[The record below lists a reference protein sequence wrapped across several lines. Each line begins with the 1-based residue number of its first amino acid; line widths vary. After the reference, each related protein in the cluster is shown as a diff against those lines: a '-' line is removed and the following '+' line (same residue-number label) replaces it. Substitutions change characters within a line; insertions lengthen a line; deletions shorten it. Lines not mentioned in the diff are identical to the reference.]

1 MERQNSPS
9 VLYRD
14 ESIVVAVKPAGMP
27 SEPDPTGDPDMRSLL
42 SRGEPALFSVHRLDR
57 VTGGVMVF
65 ARTKRAAS
73 VLSRAIASGEEG
85 TGRDFTKV
93 YFAIVAGEIRERFSR
108 TDYLTRDPRLG
119 RAKVVT
125 KETAGARRATLA
137 AVPLAYATVEGT
149 PATLLAVKLETGRF
163 HQIRAQLSNAGHSIV
178 GDGKYGSRVRCPL
191 ALFAGYLSFSH
202 PAHGEKVSFSCLP
215 PREKPWTA
223 FDTLTENKI
232 AEELPFLFS

>member
-1 MERQNSPS
+1 MDRPQVPS

-27 SEPDPTGDPDMRSLL
+27 SESDPTGDPDMRSLL
-42 SRGEPALFSVHRLDR
+42 SEGESSLFSVHRLDL
-57 VTGGVMVF
+57 VTGGIMVF
-65 ARTKRAAS
+65 ARTKKAAS

-85 TGRDFTKV
+85 DDRDFTKI
-93 YFAIVAGEIRERFSR
+93 YFAIAAGEIRENFSR
-108 TDYLTRDPRLG
+108 TDYLTRDARLG

-125 KETAGARRATLA
+125 KETTGARRATLSA
-137 AVPLAYATVEGT
+137 APLACATVEGT

-163 HQIRAQLSNAGHSIV
+163 HQIRAQLSYAGHPLL

-191 ALFAGYLSFSH
+191 ALFAGYLAFSH
-202 PAHGEKVSFSCLP
+202 PAHGGRVSFSCLP

-223 FDTLTENKI
+223 FDTLTENLT
-232 AEELPFLFS
+232 AEELPLLFL

>member
-1 MERQNSPS
+1 MDRPNNPS

-14 ESIVVAVKPAGMP
+14 ESIVVAVKPAGLP

-42 SRGEPALFSVHRLDR
+42 SPGESSLFSVHRLDR

-65 ARTKRAAS
+65 ARTKKAAS
-73 VLSRAIASGEEG
+73 NLSRAIASGEEG
-85 TGRDFTKV
+85 DDRDFTKI
-93 YFAIVAGEIRERFSR
+93 YFAIVAGEIRENFSR
-108 TDYLTRDPRLG
+108 TDYLTRDARLG

-125 KETAGARRATLA
+125 KETAGARRATLY

-163 HQIRAQLSNAGHSIV
+163 HQIRAQLSYAGHPLL

-202 PAHGEKVSFSCLP
+202 PTHGERISFSCLP

-223 FDTLTENKI
+223 FDILTENKT
-232 AEELPFLFS
+232 AEELPLLFS